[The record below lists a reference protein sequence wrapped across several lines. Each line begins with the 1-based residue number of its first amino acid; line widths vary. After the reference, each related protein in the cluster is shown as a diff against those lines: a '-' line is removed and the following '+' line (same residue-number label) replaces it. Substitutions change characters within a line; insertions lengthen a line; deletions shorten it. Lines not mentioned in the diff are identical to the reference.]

1 MSNKPALLITIN
13 SLRSG
18 GAERVVSQLLWYLK
32 EEFEI
37 HLALYSHIIE
47 YDIPPGVIIY
57 DMDQSEEEGAAKM
70 LFKLP
75 GLAKKLS
82 AYAKKNNVK
91 YSVAFLNRPC
101 YINALMRRFYG
112 FKGRIVMCER
122 TYQTSML
129 STKSSLTRLMTRIL
143 IPPSYNTADLVLAN
157 AEAMKEDL
165 IRTMHVRKPIEVI
178 YNPIDLPQIKIKMEE
193 PVSIQKEKDIFYFIG
208 VGNFRK
214 EKNFP
219 LLTEAFNL
227 LKGLACKLIL
237 VGDGPDKEQMVEM
250 LRSAGTESQ
259 VIFVGK
265 DRNPFR
271 WMKMA
276 DAFVLS
282 SDVEG
287 FPNVLLEALACGK
300 PSVATDC
307 LCGPREMLAPGTGE
321 PDSLKEV
328 FKEYPYGLLT
338 PVGNAK
344 VLSEAMK
351 QLMTDESMR
360 SRLAEKGKMRAME
373 FDLPLMAK
381 QYADAFSGRGS
392 YQHK

>member
-165 IRTMHVRKPIEVI
+165 IRTMHVR
-178 YNPIDLPQIKIKMEE
+178 
-193 PVSIQKEKDIFYFIG
+193 
-208 VGNFRK
+208 
-214 EKNFP
+214 
-219 LLTEAFNL
+219 
-227 LKGLACKLIL
+227 
-237 VGDGPDKEQMVEM
+237 
-250 LRSAGTESQ
+250 
-259 VIFVGK
+259 
-265 DRNPFR
+265 
-271 WMKMA
+271 
-276 DAFVLS
+276 
-282 SDVEG
+282 
-287 FPNVLLEALACGK
+287 
-300 PSVATDC
+300 
-307 LCGPREMLAPGTGE
+307 
-321 PDSLKEV
+321 
-328 FKEYPYGLLT
+328 
-338 PVGNAK
+338 
-344 VLSEAMK
+344 
-351 QLMTDESMR
+351 
-360 SRLAEKGKMRAME
+360 
-373 FDLPLMAK
+373 
-381 QYADAFSGRGS
+381 
-392 YQHK
+392 